1 MSRFKDR
8 RWYQEYQKKVAEQ
21 TRPRPQVY
29 VPEKPLSPI
38 EDAAENGNLERVK
51 ALYSSSNPFDRDDAM
66 DTAYRG
72 TKVDPPMKGCSEIV
86 KFLASKGH
94 RIPTYKIYGERIN

>member
-1 MSRFKDR
+1 MSRFANH
-8 RWYQEYQKKVAEQ
+8 RWYQEYRRKVEEE

-38 EDAAENGNLERVK
+38 EDSAESGNVDRVK
-51 ALYSSSNPFDRDDAM
+51 ALYSSSNRIDRDDAM

-72 TKVDPPMKGCSEIV
+72 TKVDPPMKGCSKIV

-94 RIPTYKIYGERIN
+94 RVPTYDIYGERVN